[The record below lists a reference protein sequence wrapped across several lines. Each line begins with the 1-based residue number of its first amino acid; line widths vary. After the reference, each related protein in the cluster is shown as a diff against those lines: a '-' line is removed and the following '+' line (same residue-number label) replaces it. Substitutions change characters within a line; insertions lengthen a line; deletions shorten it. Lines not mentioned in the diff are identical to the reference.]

1 MNEITLQLT
10 LNKDEHD
17 TNTEIAKLSRQLRSE
32 LLKLNIENVDYRRK
46 ENLVDGTKAGEII
59 SWETLII
66 TLAASGGIISTLI
79 NFILGWV
86 KRNEGR
92 GVTLELNGNKL
103 EVTGLSAS
111 EQKELIETWL
121 KRNSGVLL
129 K

>member
-1 MNEITLQLT
+1 MDDITLQVT
-10 LNKDEHD
+10 LNKDEHETD
-17 TNTEIAKLSRQLRSE
+17 SDIAKLSQQLRSE
-32 LLKLNIENVDYRRK
+32 LLKLNIENVDYQRK
-46 ENLVDGTKAGEII
+46 ENLVNGTKAGDII

-66 TLAASGGIISTLI
+66 TLAASGGVISTLI

-103 EVTGLSAS
+103 EVTGLSAN

-121 KRNSGVLL
+121 KRNGGILL

>member
-1 MNEITLQLT
+1 MNEITLHLT
-10 LNKDEHD
+10 LSKDEYD
-17 TNTEIAKLSRQLRSE
+17 TNIEIAKLSQQLRSE
-32 LLKLNIENVDYRRK
+32 LLKLNIENVDYHRK
-46 ENLVDGTKAGEII
+46 ENLVNGTKAGDII

-66 TLAASGGIISTLI
+66 TLAASGSVISTLI

-103 EVTGLSAS
+103 EVTGLSAN
-111 EQKELIETWL
+111 EQKELVEIWL